1 MPLFM
6 LGGQRFA
13 LRDSRP
19 GAAFPPLPDVNGG
32 RRRPRAGMGS
42 LCGLRS
48 LCGSFLF
55 FLTSIQSE
63 ILSGR
68 MTLCILFDGDPQP
81 DFDIDSE
88 DPSLPIAQSD
98 VTYRLPGRQSL

>member
-1 MPLFM
+1 
-6 LGGQRFA
+6 
-13 LRDSRP
+13 
-19 GAAFPPLPDVNGG
+19 
-32 RRRPRAGMGS
+32 
-42 LCGLRS
+42 
-48 LCGSFLF
+48 
-55 FLTSIQSE
+55 
-63 ILSGR
+63 